1 MKRRRLILIY
11 KISAL
16 LLIITATLVAAPKIS
31 DVETSDPAFT
41 AVSSS
46 VDKGYFT
53 LMDGSK
59 FLPNQSVSRKELAL
73 LLDRVDALNKKS
85 ELSPNDLVEL
95 KAFSKQF
102 KTYLESQQNQRGLVD
117 SEVEQIKTEQKTLNY
132 DMSRVEEHIQEVEK
146 TRKEQELYIWLGLGL
161 GILGLLK

>member
-1 MKRRRLILIY
+1 
-11 KISAL
+11 
-16 LLIITATLVAAPKIS
+16 
-31 DVETSDPAFT
+31 
-41 AVSSS
+41 
-46 VDKGYFT
+46 
-53 LMDGSK
+53 MDGSK

-117 SEVEQIKTEQKTLNY
+117 SEVEQIKTEQKALSTTCHVLKNTSRSRKKQKRTRTLHL
-132 DMSRVEEHIQEVEK
+132 VG
-146 TRKEQELYIWLGLGL
+146 T
-161 GILGLLK
+161 GIGCFRLVKVKSVQIKNV